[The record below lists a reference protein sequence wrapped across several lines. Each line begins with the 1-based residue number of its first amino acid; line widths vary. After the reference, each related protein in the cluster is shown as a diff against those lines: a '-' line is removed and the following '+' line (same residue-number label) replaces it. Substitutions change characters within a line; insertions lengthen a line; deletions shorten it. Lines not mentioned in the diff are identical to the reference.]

1 MNTIFSKS
9 NFITVDLLDLCNFFI
24 SHYNLECFEVLGID
38 EDNSYIST
46 DINDKGLD
54 KNELNDMDDIM
65 EQGYCE
71 KSSINLILRTLCYD
85 GFIESGDYLI
95 SN

>member
-9 NFITVDLLDLCNFFI
+9 DFITVELLDLSNFFI
-24 SHYNLECFEVLGID
+24 SHYNLKFFEILGID

-54 KNELNDMDDIM
+54 KDELNDMDDIM

-71 KSSINLILRTLCYD
+71 KSGINLILRTLCYD

>member
-1 MNTIFSKS
+1 M
-9 NFITVDLLDLCNFFI
+9 CNFFI

-71 KSSINLILRTLCYD
+71 KSGINLILRTLCYD

>member
-1 MNTIFSKS
+1 
-9 NFITVDLLDLCNFFI
+9 
-24 SHYNLECFEVLGID
+24 
-38 EDNSYIST
+38 
-46 DINDKGLD
+46 
-54 KNELNDMDDIM
+54 MDDIM

-71 KSSINLILRTLCYD
+71 KSGINLILRTLCYD

>member
-1 MNTIFSKS
+1 MNTIFSES
-9 NFITVDLLDLCNFFI
+9 NFITVELLDLSNFFI
-24 SHYNLECFEVLGID
+24 SHYNLECFEILGID

-54 KNELNDMDDIM
+54 KDELNDMDDIM

-71 KSSINLILRTLCYD
+71 KSGINLILRMLCYD
-85 GFIESGDYLI
+85 GFINSGNYLI
-95 SN
+95 NN